1 MTKEDIAIADEYLDA
16 DIISLLDGTYEGKKL
31 FYMFI
36 KKWHWFLYSIHKEDR
51 LILLKMVLDVYSY
64 DECTMNII
72 NIQDLQSNIDYFFFS
87 C

>member
-36 KKWHWFLYSIHKEDR
+36 KKWH
-51 LILLKMVLDVYSY
+51 
-64 DECTMNII
+64 
-72 NIQDLQSNIDYFFFS
+72 
-87 C
+87 